1 MKKLTWEII
10 SKKLQ
15 ESWKDN
21 INWMEHKWREYF
33 CLRKVNVF
41 GFLQIYFLFQKN
53 QIKMRNSLQYVFLNL
68 DRYVKNSSIGN
79 VCSPISQI
87 MMMWNF
93 DIRIPML
100 SWHSR
105 IIKTR
110 KNINLENERYYL
122 TFQTL
127 RIHSAQHNV
136 YTNSITYYGFLS
148 SHTRSRHI
156 PVHIHTYQSSNKW
169 AQTVIGIMLENVTR
183 KVPATIP
190 ITKKWNLT

>member
-21 INWMEHKWREYF
+21 KNWMEHKWREHFVSGRSMSLVFSRYIF
-33 CLRKVNVF
+33 YSRKTKLKCVIPYNMF
-41 GFLQIYFLFQKN
+41 
-53 QIKMRNSLQYVFLNL
+53 SNL

-148 SHTRSRHI
+148 SHTHVEDTYI
-156 PVHIHTYQSSNKW
+156 FTHTNPVTS
-169 AQTVIGIMLENVTR
+169 GLR
-183 KVPATIP
+183 
-190 ITKKWNLT
+190 L